1 MMDIQT
7 EAFLSALRDALR
19 LPAPAMTGRGTGS
32 FSPLGSSRPSRSPGS
47 PSPSVP
53 LCSRSRSGS
62 AGSSASFL
70 SSAPAVAPAAHL
82 GEHHPAL
89 LRARMCQARAAL
101 SVALSSG
108 DLAAAIALLDRLTE
122 TEGAAS

>member
-7 EAFLSALRDALR
+7 EAFLSALSDALR
-19 LPAPAMTGRGTGS
+19 LPAPATTNRSAGTS
-32 FSPLGSSRPSRSPGS
+32 GSSRPTGTSDSLGA
-47 PSPSVP
+47 SVP
-53 LCSRSRSGS
+53 LCSRSRSGP

-70 SSAPAVAPAAHL
+70 SSTLAAAPAAHP

-89 LRARMCQARAAL
+89 LRARVCQARAAL

-108 DLAAAIALLDRLTE
+108 DLAAAIVMLDRLTE
-122 TEGAAS
+122 AEGAVS

>member
-7 EAFLSALRDALR
+7 EAFLSALSDALR
-19 LPAPAMTGRGTGS
+19 LPAPATTNRSVGTS
-32 FSPLGSSRPSRSPGS
+32 GSSRPTGTSDSPG
-47 PSPSVP
+47 PSVP
-53 LCSRSRSGS
+53 LCSRSRSGP
-62 AGSSASFL
+62 AGSRT
-70 SSAPAVAPAAHL
+70 SSALAVTPAAHP

-108 DLAAAIALLDRLTE
+108 DLAAAVAVLDRLAE
-122 TEGAAS
+122 AEGVVS

>member
-7 EAFLSALRDALR
+7 EAFLSALSDALR
-19 LPAPAMTGRGTGS
+19 FPAPATTGRSAG
-32 FSPLGSSRPSRSPGS
+32 SPGS
-47 PSPSVP
+47 ISTLGSTGAFVP
-53 LCSRSRSGS
+53 LCSRSRSGP
-62 AGSSASFL
+62 ASSLAS
-70 SSAPAVAPAAHL
+70 STPAATSSTYL

-108 DLAAAIALLDRLTE
+108 DLAAAVAVLDRLTE
-122 TEGAAS
+122 TEGVVS

>member
-7 EAFLSALRDALR
+7 EAFLSALSDALR
-19 LPAPAMTGRGTGS
+19 LPDPAKTNRAT
-32 FSPLGSSRPSRSPGS
+32 GSSRPTGTSDSLGA
-47 PSPSVP
+47 SVP
-53 LCSRSRSGS
+53 LCSRSRSGP
-62 AGSSASFL
+62 AGPSASSL
-70 SSAPAVAPAAHL
+70 TSSLPAVTPVAHP

-108 DLAAAIALLDRLTE
+108 DLAAAIAMLDRLTE
-122 TEGAAS
+122 TEGVVS

>member
-7 EAFLSALRDALR
+7 EAFLSALSDALR
-19 LPAPAMTGRGTGS
+19 LPTPVTPNRSAGTSGS
-32 FSPLGSSRPSRSPGS
+32 SRQTSALGSS
-47 PSPSVP
+47 SPSVP
-53 LCSRSRSGS
+53 LCSRSRSGP
-62 AGSSASFL
+62 AGSSL
-70 SSAPAVAPAAHL
+70 SSVPAVTPAVHP

-122 TEGAAS
+122 TEGVVS

>member
-7 EAFLSALRDALR
+7 EAFLSALSDALR
-19 LPAPAMTGRGTGS
+19 LPTPATTNRSAGTSGS
-32 FSPLGSSRPSRSPGS
+32 SRQTSALGSSSS
-47 PSPSVP
+47 SVP
-53 LCSRSRSGS
+53 LCSRSRSGA

-70 SSAPAVAPAAHL
+70 SSTLAAAPAAHV

-108 DLAAAIALLDRLTE
+108 DLAAAVALLDRFTE
-122 TEGAAS
+122 TEGVVS

>member
-7 EAFLSALRDALR
+7 EAFLSALSDALR
-19 LPAPAMTGRGTGS
+19 LPAPATTGRGAGT
-32 FSPLGSSRPSRSPGS
+32 SRSAG
-47 PSPSVP
+47 PSVP
-53 LCSRSRSGS
+53 LCSRSRSGP
-62 AGSSASFL
+62 AGSSL
-70 SSAPAVAPAAHL
+70 SSVPAVTPAVHP

-122 TEGAAS
+122 TEGVVS

>member
-7 EAFLSALRDALR
+7 EAFLSALSDALR
-19 LPAPAMTGRGTGS
+19 LPAPDTTGRAVGAPG
-32 FSPLGSSRPSRSPGS
+32 SPGS
-47 PSPSVP
+47 SASAAP
-53 LCSRSRSGS
+53 LCSRSRSGV
-62 AGSSASFL
+62 AGSSF
-70 SSAPAVAPAAHL
+70 SSALAVTSSTYL
-82 GEHHPAL
+82 SEHHPAL

-122 TEGAAS
+122 TEGVVS

>member
-7 EAFLSALRDALR
+7 EAFLSALSDALR
-19 LPAPAMTGRGTGS
+19 LPAPATTNRSAGT
-32 FSPLGSSRPSRSPGS
+32 SRSPGS
-47 PSPSVP
+47 PSASVP
-53 LCSRSRSGS
+53 LCSRSRSGP
-62 AGSSASFL
+62 AGSSVSSL
-70 SSAPAVAPAAHL
+70 SSTPAVALAAHP

-122 TEGAAS
+122 AEGVVS

>member
-7 EAFLSALRDALR
+7 EAFLSALSDALR
-19 LPAPAMTGRGTGS
+19 LPAPVTAGRGTGAS
-32 FSPLGSSRPSRSPGS
+32 SPPN
-47 PSPSVP
+47 PSVP
-53 LCSRSRSGS
+53 LCSRSRSGP
-62 AGSSASFL
+62 AASSSL
-70 SSAPAVAPAAHL
+70 SSVSAVTPAAHP

-108 DLAAAIALLDRLTE
+108 DLAAAVAMLDRLTE
-122 TEGAAS
+122 TPGAAS

>member
-7 EAFLSALRDALR
+7 EAFLSALSDALR
-19 LPAPAMTGRGTGS
+19 LPAPATTGRVAGTSGS
-32 FSPLGSSRPSRSPGS
+32 SRQTSALGSSSS
-47 PSPSVP
+47 SVP
-53 LCSRSRSGS
+53 LCSRSRSGP
-62 AGSSASFL
+62 AGSSL
-70 SSAPAVAPAAHL
+70 SSVPAVTSAAYL

-108 DLAAAIALLDRLTE
+108 DLAAAIALLDRLCE
-122 TEGAAS
+122 TEGVVS

>member
-7 EAFLSALRDALR
+7 EAFLSALSDALR
-19 LPAPAMTGRGTGS
+19 LPAPATTGRSTGS
-32 FSPLGSSRPSRSPGS
+32 SHSPGA
-47 PSPSVP
+47 SVP
-53 LCSRSRSGS
+53 FCSRSRSGP

-70 SSAPAVAPAAHL
+70 SSGPTAAPAAHL

-122 TEGAAS
+122 TEGAVS

>member
-7 EAFLSALRDALR
+7 EAFLSALSDALR
-19 LPAPAMTGRGTGS
+19 LPAPATTGRGAGT
-32 FSPLGSSRPSRSPGS
+32 SRSAG
-47 PSPSVP
+47 PSVP
-53 LCSRSRSGS
+53 LCSRSRSGAAS
-62 AGSSASFL
+62 AFPSSSV
-70 SSAPAVAPAAHL
+70 SAVTPAAYL

-122 TEGAAS
+122 TEGVVS

>member
-7 EAFLSALRDALR
+7 EAFLSALSDALR
-19 LPAPAMTGRGTGS
+19 LPAPVTTGRVAGTSGS
-32 FSPLGSSRPSRSPGS
+32 SRQTSALGSSSS
-47 PSPSVP
+47 SVP
-53 LCSRSRSGS
+53 LCSRSRSGP
-62 AGSSASFL
+62 AGSSVSSL
-70 SSAPAVAPAAHL
+70 TSSALAVTPAAHP

-122 TEGAAS
+122 TEGGVS